1 MSEVIGSYMTFL
13 NEKVILVCISKIKNK
28 LACSFDLADL

>member
-1 MSEVIGSYMTFL
+1 MNFL

-28 LACSFDLADL
+28 LAGFFDLADL